1 MAVDE
6 RALLDAAQKLE
17 AGALGAIHDR
27 YYPEVYHYALY
38 RTSNTAVAEDIASE
52 TFVRLIDALHQG
64 RGPSTTIRGWL
75 FTVAG
80 HLVIDHYRRA
90 PRETAELDEHWAG
103 ADSPAQEA
111 EANLDQHKVR
121 QAMQQ
126 LTRDQQDVVT
136 LRFGQGYSL
145 EETAETMGKNV
156 NTIKQL
162 QFRAVNALR
171 RLIAPSGGDA

>member
-1 MAVDE
+1 
-6 RALLDAAQKLE
+6 
-17 AGALGAIHDR
+17 
-27 YYPEVYHYALY
+27 
-38 RTSNTAVAEDIASE
+38 
-52 TFVRLIDALHQG
+52 
-64 RGPSTTIRGWL
+64 
-75 FTVAG
+75 
-80 HLVIDHYRRA
+80 LVIDHYRRA
-90 PRETAELDEHWAG
+90 PREAAGLDEHWAG
-103 ADSPAQEA
+103 ADNPAQEA
-111 EANLDQHKVR
+111 EASLDQHKVR